1 MRIQRK
7 RERGWR
13 KPTNAVCVTRG
24 KKCRWGNP
32 FKTADSFKLW
42 LETGAVSAD
51 LLKPTEREELDSR
64 RRWILANVASLQGRV
79 LACWCKLGADC
90 HADYLLQLAA
100 ESEG

>member
-1 MRIQRK
+1 M
-7 RERGWR
+7 
-13 KPTNAVCVTRG
+13 
-24 KKCRWGNP
+24 
-32 FKTADSFKLW
+32 
-42 LETGAVSAD
+42 AD
-51 LLKPTEREELDSR
+51 LVKPTEREELDSR